1 MGTLSGF
8 KVKWRPINHMFKI
21 KKPCHFKKKL
31 LMEEHHN
38 AKLQVWT
45 LFGLRTIT
53 IPQEQKHHTANP
65 ELKQ

>member
-1 MGTLSGF
+1 
-8 KVKWRPINHMFKI
+8 
-21 KKPCHFKKKL
+21 
-31 LMEEHHN
+31 MEEHHN

-53 IPQEQKHHTANP
+53 IPQGQKHHTANP